1 MSFKPLP
8 GVFKL
13 RIMRIS
19 FIYLRGDFSARVDHM
34 EELKGKRICM
44 LAGEGFEDTELMYPL
59 YRLRYE
65 CCADVTVAGLE
76 KGGTITGKH
85 GLPVTADASF
95 KEINANDFDAL
106 VIPGG
111 QGPDHIRI
119 YPEVIK
125 FVQDFDRTGKTIAA
139 ICHGVQILIT
149 ARLLKGKRA
158 TGWKSLV
165 VDIEDA
171 GAKYVNEPL
180 VTDRQYI
187 FSRQPTDLGYFCDAI
202 IQALSKQ
209 SMRAIRLAAP
219 R

>member
-1 MSFKPLP
+1 
-8 GVFKL
+8 
-13 RIMRIS
+13 
-19 FIYLRGDFSARVDHM
+19 M
-34 EELKGKRICM
+34 EELKGKKICM
-44 LAGEGFEDTELMYPL
+44 LAGEGFEDMELMYPL

-65 CCADVTVAGLE
+65 CGADVTVAGA
-76 KGGTITGKH
+76 GRGQTITGEH
-85 GLPVTADASF
+85 GMSVSADASF
-95 KEINANDFDAL
+95 KDLSVNDFDAL

-111 QGPDHIRI
+111 HGPDNIRI

-125 FVQDFDRTGKTIAA
+125 FVQDFDRSGKTIASV
-139 ICHGVQILIT
+139 CHGVQILIT

-171 GAKYVNEPL
+171 GARYVNEPL

-187 FSRQPTDLGYFCDAI
+187 FSRQPSDLGYFCDAI
-202 IQALSKQ
+202 IRALVQPSRQ
-209 SMRAIRLAAP
+209 MIRMAAP

>member
-1 MSFKPLP
+1 
-8 GVFKL
+8 
-13 RIMRIS
+13 
-19 FIYLRGDFSARVDHM
+19 M
-34 EELKGKRICM
+34 EELKGKKICM
-44 LAGEGFEDTELMYPL
+44 IAGEGFEDMELMYPL

-65 CCADVTVAGLE
+65 CCADVTVAGLK
-76 KGGTITGKH
+76 KGDLITGEH
-85 GLPVTADASF
+85 GMSVNTDASI
-95 KEINANDFDAL
+95 KDLNVNDFDAL

-111 QGPDHIRI
+111 HSPDNIRI
-119 YPEVIK
+119 YPEVIR
-125 FVQDFDRTGKTIAA
+125 FVQDFDKTGNTIAA
-139 ICHGVQILIT
+139 VCHAVQILIT

-202 IQALSKQ
+202 IQALAKPS
-209 SMRAIRLAAP
+209 RPTIRMAAP